1 MISSWSEIFFNILE
15 FPWSLHDLRFYFFF
29 CFLNFSL
36 FSYYFRTLL
45 FLGVNQN
52 FILPDQRFSNL
63 LFYKIFWYP
72 HDQRFYLYFQI
83 FFPDLF
89 APFKFRGSHFY
100 LLHRIFVYLQ
110 SRRSLTT
117 SHGRGSHHRR
127 RRRGGPEP
135 RGRGGGVLLPRRA
148 AAPRPGPRRRGPR
161 RLRRPPRRQVPPL
174 ASSFLSS
181 DLISFDASRGWVSCW
196 SRSCLVVGRERRRRR
211 RRGEARRGGLRHLRR
226 HDGAPGAAVRAIHR
240 QLQLRPERGRVH
252 RVCLVTLIAVLL
264 SALYYN
270 CLVLIFSLLVKF
282 RYFLK
287 AGYAVIFI
295 YRR

>member
-1 MISSWSEIFFNILE
+1 MISSWSEIL
-15 FPWSLHDLRFYFFF
+15 FFF

-161 RLRRPPRRQVPPL
+161 RLRRPPRRQGPPPPPL
-174 ASSFLSS
+174 ASSFPLLRSHLLRCVAWVGEL
-181 DLISFDASRGWVSCW
+181 LISIVF
-196 SRSCLVVGRERRRRR
+196 
-211 RRGEARRGGLRHLRR
+211 GG
-226 HDGAPGAAVRAIHR
+226 G
-240 QLQLRPERGRVH
+240 
-252 RVCLVTLIAVLL
+252 
-264 SALYYN
+264 
-270 CLVLIFSLLVKF
+270 
-282 RYFLK
+282 
-287 AGYAVIFI
+287 
-295 YRR
+295 